1 MEKLLRTYYDSE
13 IGPLEITGTEKG
25 ITGLRFLKKKTKPD
39 SALPPVMREAL
50 KQLDEYF
57 AGKRKDFTVKL
68 ILQGTDFQK
77 RVWEHLRKIPYA
89 STSSYKDVARAIG
102 NEKAVRAVG
111 GANGRNNIGIIVP
124 CHRVI
129 AHDGTLGGFGGGLWR
144 KEWLLKHEKKYGGRS
159 FRSHPIT

>member
-1 MEKLLRTYYDSE
+1 MERIFKTFYDSK

-25 ITGLRFLKKKTKPD
+25 ISGLRFVRKKAKSD
-39 SALPPVMREAL
+39 STLPPIMKEAL

-57 AGKRKDFTVKL
+57 LGKRKDFSVKL

-77 RVWEHLRKIPYA
+77 KVWEQLKKIPYA
-89 STSSYKDVARAIG
+89 STASYKEIARAIG

-144 KEWLLKHEKKYGGRS
+144 KEWLLKHEKKHGG
-159 FRSHPIT
+159 HPIS

>member
-1 MEKLLRTYYDSE
+1 MERIFKTHYDSK

-25 ITGLRFLKKKTKPD
+25 ITGIRFVKRRTKSD
-39 SALPPVMREAL
+39 SVLPPVLKEAL
-50 KQLDEYF
+50 QQLEEYF
-57 AGKRKDFTVKL
+57 SGNRKDFTVKL

-77 RVWEHLRKIPYA
+77 KVWKQLRKIPYA
-89 STSSYKDVARAIG
+89 LTASYKDLAQAIG

-144 KEWLLKHEKKYGGRS
+144 KDWLLKHEKKHGTS
-159 FRSHPIT
+159 S

>member
-1 MEKLLRTYYDSE
+1 MEKIFKTYYDSK

-25 ITGLRFLKKKTKPD
+25 ITGLRFVRRKAKSD
-39 SALPPVMREAL
+39 SDLPPLMKEAL

-68 ILQGTDFQK
+68 ILKGTDFQK
-77 RVWEHLRKIPYA
+77 KVWEQLKKIPYA
-89 STSSYKDVARAIG
+89 STTSYKDVARDIG
-102 NEKAVRAVG
+102 KEKAVRAVG
-111 GANGRNNIGIIVP
+111 GANSRNDIVIIVP

-144 KEWLLKHEKKYGGRS
+144 KEWLLKHEKKHGGRS
-159 FRSHPIT
+159 IR